1 MLQPAQADELI
12 EQQLQCLPIESLPL
26 AQCAGAVLRENVY
39 AERDQPPFDRVS
51 MDGIAVDSGAVRGGN
66 RKLRIQATQAA
77 GDPPLTLA
85 DRGACIE
92 VMTGAVVPS
101 GCDSVVPVEQIS
113 IASGSAEIADD
124 LNIEPGQNVHRRGS
138 DSRQGMLL
146 LSSGSELRAPE
157 IAIAA
162 SAGMARVRVSGQPM
176 LAVISTGNELV
187 DPGEPI
193 LPHQVRR
200 SNAYAISA
208 ALRSHGFQRVADDHL
223 LDDLGE
229 LRQRVK
235 FHLETH
241 DVLILTGGV
250 SMGKMDLVPR
260 ALDDLGVRTVFHK
273 VAQRPGKPM
282 WFGMSSAG
290 TAVFALPGNP
300 VSSIVCLTRF
310 VLPALFMAMGRNRP
324 TPERIALGGPVNVGV
339 SLTFF
344 MPVRVEVDDWGRAW
358 AVPKPTNGSGDFTA
372 LAGTDGF
379 VELPPGPNV
388 YPKGFVTRLHRW

>member
-1 MLQPAQADELI
+1 VLEPAQADELI

-51 MDGIAVDSGAVRGGN
+51 MDGIAVDSGAVRGGI
-66 RKLRIQATQAA
+66 RKLKIQATQAA
-77 GDPPLTLA
+77 GDPPLTLT
-85 DRGACIE
+85 DQGACIE

-101 GCDSVVPVEQIS
+101 GCDSIVPVEQIS
-113 IASGSAEIADD
+113 IASGCAEIAAD
-124 LNIEPGQNVHRRGS
+124 LNVEAGQNVHRRGS
-138 DSRQGMLL
+138 DSRQGALL

-176 LAVISTGNELV
+176 LAVISTGNELIE
-187 DPGEPI
+187 PGDPI

-223 LDDLGE
+223 LDDLAE
-229 LRQRVK
+229 LRHRLK

-260 ALDDLGVRTVFHK
+260 ALGELGVRTVFHK

-282 WFGMSSAG
+282 WFGMSSGG

-310 VLPALFMAMGRNRP
+310 VLPALFTAMGRTRP
-324 TPERIALGGPVNVGV
+324 LPEKMALGGPVNVGV

>member
-1 MLQPAQADELI
+1 VLEPAQADELI
-12 EQQLQCLPIESLPL
+12 EQQVQCLPIESLPL

-51 MDGIAVDSGAVRGGN
+51 MDGIAVDSGAVRGGI
-66 RKLRIQATQAA
+66 RKLKIQATQAA
-77 GDPPLTLA
+77 GDPPLTLT
-85 DRGACIE
+85 DQSACIE

-101 GCDSVVPVEQIS
+101 GCDSVVPVEQIA
-113 IASGSAEIADD
+113 IADGCAEIAAD
-124 LNIEPGQNVHRRGS
+124 LNVEAGQNVHRRGS
-138 DSRQGMLL
+138 DSRQGALL

-176 LAVISTGNELV
+176 LAVISTGNELIE
-187 DPGEPI
+187 PGDPI

-223 LDDLGE
+223 LDDLAE
-229 LRQRVK
+229 LRHRLK

-260 ALDDLGVRTVFHK
+260 ALGELGVRTVFHK

-282 WFGMSSAG
+282 WFGMSSGG

-310 VLPALFMAMGRNRP
+310 VLPALFTAMGRTRP
-324 TPERIALGGPVNVGV
+324 LPEKMALGGPVNVGV